1 MSIRHKALTA
11 LGAASIV
18 VASTVTAMVASAAD
32 HLDAPGVR
40 ADGRTDINDVY
51 AFQSPTNND
60 NTVLVMTVN
69 PVAGV
74 VSGTSFHPS
83 AKYRFNIDDDGD
95 AKPDTKIDVEFGK
108 LKANGR
114 QNLEIE
120 LEGEAD
126 DEIEAAGRV
135 GREIEFAETGRVIAG
150 TFDDPFFFDLD
161 GFRNGFQFT
170 GVNFFTGLN
179 ITAIIVEV
187 PSNLLGDGGVG
198 VWATTS
204 LNGQVIDQMARPAIN
219 TALIAADRKDAFNQ
233 TPPSEQWAEFGAE
246 VTARI
251 TALSG
256 DAAYAEAIAPVLI
269 PDVLTFELGNP
280 AGFLNGRQLADDVID
295 AELSL
300 LTKGALTT
308 DGVANDSPFPG
319 VFPYLAPAN

>member
-1 MSIRHKALTA
+1 
-11 LGAASIV
+11 
-18 VASTVTAMVASAAD
+18 
-32 HLDAPGVR
+32 
-40 ADGRTDINDVY
+40 VY
-51 AFQSPTNND
+51 AFRSPTNPD

-95 AKPDTKIDVEFGK
+95 AKPDTTIDVEFGK

-114 QNLEIE
+114 QDLEIE
-120 LEGEAD
+120 LEGSD
-126 DEIEAAGRV
+126 DEVEAEGRV
-135 GREIEFAETGRVIAG
+135 GRGIEFAETGRVIAG

-170 GVNFFTGLN
+170 GVNFFAGLN
-179 ITAIIVEV
+179 VTAIVVEV
-187 PSNLLGDGGVG
+187 PSDLLGDGGVG

-204 LNGQVIDQMARPAIN
+204 VKGTVIDQMARPAIN
-219 TALIAADRKDAFNQ
+219 TALIASDRKDAFNQ
-233 TPPSEQWAEFGAE
+233 TRPSEQWAKFGAE

-256 DAAYAEAIAPVLI
+256 DAAYAESIAPVLI
-269 PDVLTFELGNP
+269 PDVLTLELGNP

-319 VFPYLAPAN
+319 EFPYLAPAN